1 MTRNATSF
9 DQQRA
14 VEAGKASGE
23 TRRRRREEKRVL
35 RASVA
40 ASPLNR
46 AEALMLLSLIAR
58 ERGKDAV
65 PAIRLALELLAQD
78 GEGAAMLDAQSRIK
92 DMLSGGT
99 DA

>member
-9 DQQRA
+9 DSERA
-14 VEAGKASGE
+14 KTAAQASGE
-23 TRRRRREEKRVL
+23 TRRRRREEKRLL
-35 RASVA
+35 RASVG

-78 GEGAAMLDAQSRIK
+78 GEGGAMLSAQSRIK
-92 DMLSGGT
+92 DMLSGGS
-99 DA
+99 